1 MEIGRRKRIVLFQKL
16 PIGIW
21 LLEKANLCSFHPNFS
36 YKFFVYLLTFITYTT
51 YHLARKPFSVV
62 KAVLCPQCSVAN
74 LTNYSGPTGW
84 APFNEGKNALL
95 GYVDY
100 AWLFS
105 YAIALYFSGIIADR
119 VNLRYYLVI
128 GMLGSVANLCLLG
141 VAYFGDIHHIAYFI
155 VIQIFGGMMQATGLP
170 AVIAIIGNWFGKQ
183 RRGLLLGLWYAHT
196 PLGNILGTIIPSFWA
211 ETGTPDTPWG
221 WAFIVPALITFAVT
235 TIIFLFL
242 VIDPEHVGLKPP
254 DHHWEEEKNNVPA
267 QATGEHVSIM
277 KDGQTTKKAQVSHS
291 ESYFGGDKK
300 SSEKDYGGTS
310 SSGSVTASHYPQQ
323 KKKAISFFRALL
335 IPGVIE
341 YSLSL
346 FFDKL
351 VSYTFLFW
359 LPLYVKRS
367 LNWDGQRADWL
378 AAVFDAGGILG
389 GILTGLLSDILHAR
403 AVSCT
408 FTLLLAIPSL
418 FLLRFVGG
426 THIALYTFFLILC
439 GIFVDGTYAIIT
451 TAVSSDLGTH
461 VSLKND
467 QTAKATVTAIIDGTG
482 SLGAAFGPLIIGLLT
497 DTSGWDSAFYVLMA
511 SCLLSALFLV
521 RVIYKEVQPW
531 LTKCRDFLCS
541 PQSYA
546 VLP

>member
-1 MEIGRRKRIVLFQKL
+1 MESGNRKRKVLYQKL
-16 PIGIW
+16 PIGVW
-21 LLEKANLCSFHPNFS
+21 LLERSNLCRFRPNFS
-36 YKFFVYLLTFITYTT
+36 YKFFIYLLTFITYTT

-62 KAVLCPQCSVAN
+62 KAVLCPECAHAN
-74 LTNYSGPTGW
+74 LTNYSGSAGW

-105 YAIALYFSGIIADR
+105 YATALYFSGIIADR

-155 VIQIFGGMMQATGLP
+155 MIQIFGGIMQATGLP

-211 ETGTPDTPWG
+211 RTDIPDTPWG
-221 WAFIVPALITFAVT
+221 WAFVVPALITFTVATV
-235 TIIFLFL
+235 IFLFL
-242 VIDPEHVGLKPP
+242 VTDPEHVGLKPP
-254 DHHWEEEKNNVPA
+254 EHHWEEEKENGSTPTAGKHSPIV
-267 QATGEHVSIM
+267 
-277 KDGQTTKKAQVSHS
+277 KDGQSAKETHNEKETHS
-291 ESYFGGDKK
+291 ESYFGGRTA
-300 SSEKDYGGTS
+300 EKDYGGTNS
-310 SSGSVTASHYPQQ
+310 TSGANIAHE
-323 KKKAISFFRALL
+323 KKKAISFFTALL

-367 LNWDGQRADWL
+367 LNWEGQRADWL

-426 THIALYTFFLILC
+426 YHIGLYTFFLILC
-439 GIFVDGTYAIIT
+439 GVFVDGTYAIIT

-461 VSLKND
+461 ISLKND

-482 SLGAAFGPLIIGLLT
+482 SMGAAFGPLIIGLLT
-497 DTSGWDSAFYVLMA
+497 DKSGWDSAFYVLMA

-531 LTKCRDFLCS
+531 IMKCRNYFFS
-541 PQSYA
+541 SQSYA